1 MCFAAR
7 PSFEPFYRYRVY
19 VKINVAYLLQLLF
32 SCIPKVTVP
41 HVAPGIKLIAPPLH
55 TNEVQHHNITES
67 TCTQVHGVKGDTMA
81 EQHEM
86 FQLTRV
92 IGNGSFGEIF
102 LARHSVSGEEVAAKV
117 EMVRNRA
124 TKSQLRREA
133 KIYKVLYG
141 SGTDEHNLCRS
152 TT

>member
-1 MCFAAR
+1 
-7 PSFEPFYRYRVY
+7 
-19 VKINVAYLLQLLF
+19 
-32 SCIPKVTVP
+32 
-41 HVAPGIKLIAPPLH
+41 
-55 TNEVQHHNITES
+55 
-67 TCTQVHGVKGDTMA
+67 
-81 EQHEM
+81 M

-117 EMVRNRA
+117 EMVRNCA

-141 SGTDEHNLCRS
+141 SGTDEYNLCRS